1 MSGMPC
7 SSTGYFL
14 AHFEQIKTRLG
25 SSSIRFERS
34 TVQTRIEARSGSRRA
49 MSRPHYLT
57 DPLDEVR
64 NGGLIGP
71 FDVEPQHGLCV

>member
-14 AHFEQIKTRLG
+14 PHFVQIKTRLG
-25 SSSIRFERS
+25 SSSSRSDRS

-49 MSRPHYLT
+49 MSRLHDLA
-57 DPLDEVR
+57 DLLDQVGDR
-64 NGGLIGP
+64 GLIGP
-71 FDVEPQHGLCV
+71 FDVES